1 MNDDRGIRTAP
12 HHTNIRTPK
21 KTRPMYSPYS
31 NKPSTGGWL
40 ALGDGLNDANR
51 AALVEASPPDTPS
64 KDPSCAK
71 DFRERWAASLA
82 AVGWKVGLVPG
93 GGATALRAPEK
104 FIVFVG
110 DIRMSGMIECR
121 AVRCAAKVIHSVGC
135 NVVTVRNSL
144 TLHM

>member
-1 MNDDRGIRTAP
+1 
-12 HHTNIRTPK
+12 
-21 KTRPMYSPYS
+21 
-31 NKPSTGGWL
+31 
-40 ALGDGLNDANR
+40 LGDGLNDANR

-104 FIVFVG
+104 SIVFVG

-121 AVRCAAKVIHSVGC
+121 AVRCSEGHTVWTWAAMWSKKWHLFHVATAHIKKKREEEGEGKGGE
-135 NVVTVRNSL
+135 REKEKGRGKEKKKEYRE
-144 TLHM
+144 